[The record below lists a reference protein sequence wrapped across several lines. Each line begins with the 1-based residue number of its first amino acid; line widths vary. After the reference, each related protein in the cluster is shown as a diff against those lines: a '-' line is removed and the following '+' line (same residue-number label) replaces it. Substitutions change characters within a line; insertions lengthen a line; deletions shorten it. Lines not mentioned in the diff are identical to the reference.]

1 MKKNKIENLIK
12 ESMGTSYSSPEEGGS
27 HDFYK
32 KANPMRMSLVDILKA
47 DRGDQDRARKI
58 LPHEMQTTFEKLL
71 YLSDNLDSL
80 KDDFIRA
87 YSNPILKKDDERKQR
102 IKEMVGELN
111 KANEIYKK
119 IISDLDQ
126 MEM

>member
-27 HDFYK
+27 YDFYK
-32 KANPMRMSLVDILKA
+32 KVNPMRMSLVDILKA
-47 DRGDQDRARKI
+47 DRGVGDKARKI

-71 YLSDNLDSL
+71 YLSDQLDSL
-80 KDDFIRA
+80 KSDFIRA

-102 IKEMVGELN
+102 IKEMVKELN
-111 KANEIYKK
+111 NANEIYKK

-126 MEM
+126 IQM